1 MKKILFMGIIA
12 TILSAPT
19 IAAQIC
25 APLFNETVK
34 NVYGGNDTARTTD
47 CVSYDGYL
55 DNFMYTTPTISGVAI
70 CSSATQTV
78 SGMLPTISSEA
89 EYQSIVHCWH
99 RVIKPVLS
107 EWIFSRTY
115 DTAVECLKNCA
126 LFSGV
131 MPMPYDMRDFYNN
144 IIKNGNQI

>member
-25 APLFNETVK
+25 APLQFYGKSPIQSKLYFTADWESH
-34 NVYGGNDTARTTD
+34 NVRVDTAITMKKP
-47 CVSYDGYL
+47 VL
-55 DNFMYTTPTISGVAI
+55 SGVAI

-89 EYQSIVHCWH
+89 EYKTIVYCWI
-99 RVIKPVLS
+99 RAIKPVVSDWWRL
-107 EWIFSRTY
+107 EEY
-115 DTAVECLKNCA
+115 DTAAECLQNC
-126 LFSGV
+126 S
-131 MPMPYDMRDFYNN
+131 YDANVFMLGFHNSDFVND
-144 IIKNGNQI
+144 IIQDGNQI

>member
-1 MKKILFMGIIA
+1 MGIIA

-25 APLFNETVK
+25 APLISTMKPSWASELITTSDWI
-34 NVYGGNDTARTTD
+34 VYD
-47 CVSYDGYL
+47 VPLDGL
-55 DNFMYTTPTISGVAI
+55 KFTKSTISGVAI

-89 EYQSIVHCWH
+89 EYQSIVHCWV
-99 RVIKPVLS
+99 RTIKPVVS
-107 EWIFSRTY
+107 EWMRHKEY
-115 DTAVECLKNCA
+115 DSAIECLKNCSKDA
-126 LFSGV
+126 VAQMNGYTNQTLV
-131 MPMPYDMRDFYNN
+131 NN